1 MLRMGRGGLG
11 LRKKPTAMLVCLLIG
26 GYMLMGGGGGDG
38 KTATKD
44 DFATAIERGGGI
56 AAEKADLELENQ
68 RLRDEAARMAA
79 EMKRVQD
86 AVSAQGRSAQ
96 PQARAQAA
104 AVVQMMAELDNKLQ
118 KNEADLQNK
127 ATQVDTDAIAAEK
140 MINNGL
146 VRLTSTSSLS
156 ARFLALT

>member
-1 MLRMGRGGLG
+1 
-11 LRKKPTAMLVCLLIG
+11 
-26 GYMLMGGGGGDG
+26 
-38 KTATKD
+38 
-44 DFATAIERGGGI
+44 
-56 AAEKADLELENQ
+56 
-68 RLRDEAARMAA
+68 MAA

-146 VRLTSTSSLS
+146 VRLTSTSSLA